1 MVVLLLD
8 DATDL
13 CVNKADNYVIQ
24 VSFGNIILA
33 YIDSLTNVQLRTRL
47 TAYTYEVCLYYN

>member
-13 CVNKADNYVIQ
+13 CVKKEDNYVILI
-24 VSFGNIILA
+24 SYG
-33 YIDSLTNVQLRTRL
+33 T
-47 TAYTYEVCLYYN
+47 LYCKK

>member
-13 CVNKADNYVIQ
+13 YVNKADNYVIQ
-24 VSFGNIILA
+24 VSYG
-33 YIDSLTNVQLRTRL
+33 YIVLQNKRNST
-47 TAYTYEVCLYYN
+47 